1 MKMQAGLAE
10 VSPPLPA
17 PTPPPHRP
25 AQVLGCV
32 SLLGAPEAR
41 THMQTVKHG
50 HVTWLQPPTQH
61 TTEPKSHSTGYCHF
75 FKALMIKH
83 IVEKT
88 WDGHH
93 EKKKNKPKMHTDT
106 TPNNTRPR

>member
-17 PTPPPHRP
+17 PTPPVHP

-41 THMQTVKHG
+41 THMQMVKHG
-50 HVTWLQPPTQH
+50 HSTWLQPPTQY

-75 FKALMIKH
+75 FKALMITR

-88 WDGHH
+88 LDGHH
-93 EKKKNKPKMHTDT
+93 EKKITEMHTDT
-106 TPNNTRPR
+106 PPNNTHPR